1 VSHLQV
7 TIASVALKKMLTGAS
22 FSICTITDIGE
33 MLHINP
39 RGTQAFKML
48 KPLHCMD
55 YSDMPAE
62 VREAIPGLIRDAFA
76 GEQFGGALR
85 ASLVG
90 DTA

>member
-1 VSHLQV
+1 MSHLQV
-7 TIASVALKKMLTGAS
+7 TIARVALEKMLTGAS

-76 GEQFGGALR
+76 GEQFGGIFRSVAIG
-85 ASLVG
+85 S
-90 DTA
+90 TP

>member
-1 VSHLQV
+1 MSQVQV
-7 TIASVALKKMLTGAS
+7 TIAQIALKKMLSGAS

-33 MLHINP
+33 MLGVDP

-48 KPLHCMD
+48 KPLHCME
-55 YSDMPAE
+55 YTLMPAE

-85 ASLVG
+85 AALGGSQ
-90 DTA
+90 